1 MRRKDKNMNEI
12 TIIRIRRGYGNT
24 RYCACDD
31 SGNPIQGFYKLSDIR
46 KRWQNE
52 IKWGYVKLVRELD
65 KTPNMEIVNRTIKLL
80 ERILIAY
87 ADEAIG

>member
-1 MRRKDKNMNEI
+1 MNEI
-12 TIIRIRRGYGNT
+12 TIIRIRRGYGNI

-31 SGNPIQGFYKLSDIR
+31 YGNPIQGFRKLSDIR
-46 KRWQNE
+46 RCWEKE

-65 KTPNMEIVNRTIKLL
+65 KTPNMETLNRTIKSL
-80 ERILIAY
+80 EKILKAY